1 MISIIIICLSPLFV
15 VPFVPIALC
24 FCEFFYGLAKDEFM
38 RNEKFCLKL
47 IIYCSLCFF
56 CCGSRSDGEIMF
68 KLGFIECLF
77 YLIYIILW
85 PLFVL
90 AYFYLIY
97 GLLIVFS
104 PLFIIYYYSLVVSAF
119 LRINF

>member
-1 MISIIIICLSPLFV
+1 MISIIIIVFSPLFV
-15 VPFVPIALC
+15 VPFVPIMVC
-24 FCEFFYGLAKDEFM
+24 FFEAFYDFAESEFM
-38 RNEKFCLKL
+38 KDEKFCFKL
-47 IIYCSLCFF
+47 IIYYSLCFF
-56 CCGSRSDGEIMF
+56 CCGSRSNREIMF

-77 YLIYIILW
+77 CLIYIILC

-90 AYFYLIY
+90 AYYYLIY

-104 PLFIIYYYSLVVSAF
+104 PFFIIYYYSLVVSAF